1 MKKITSGILLVVM
14 SSSFVVANA
23 QQTKSGDTLKTQ
35 EIQEVVVTAL
45 GIKREK
51 KSLGYASQEVKADQL
66 FDGTTN
72 TGNIASQLSGKVAG
86 LNVTTTSNFGGS
98 SNLVIRGVKSLGG
111 SNPLIVIDGS
121 PVNNSSSSF
130 GNQNGGFDLGNALS
144 DINQEDIESVNVLKG
159 AAASALYGERG
170 LNGVIV
176 ITTKNG
182 KGKDDGSW
190 GVTLSSSVQAGFI
203 DKSTFPKYQT
213 RYGGGYEPSFYYG
226 SAADGTDY
234 GNFGE
239 DASWGPEFD
248 PNKLV
253 YQWDSFDPTSPNYN
267 KATPWVAAKN
277 GPIKFFET
285 PMSFI
290 NSFSLSKGSK
300 GFNFNLTYDN
310 NISNGLLP
318 NSDLRKNTLSTKI
331 NYDLNPKLH
340 ATVYSTLTIQGTTGR
355 TETGYNDNVV
365 TGFRQWWQTNVDLE
379 SLKNAY
385 FNNVGNPNVANN
397 YGNVTWNRTD
407 NEDGRPAFWNNPYF
421 QRYQNYSTDDR
432 TRTFSYAQLTYD
444 VDSHINVTGK
454 LSYDNTKLLF
464 ERRLAPGSYPQN
476 FGVSGKAVGS
486 GYHRYDLTRS
496 ETNYDLFANYKYD
509 LTSWLNLSGIVG
521 GNVRRNYENSIESS
535 TEGGLIKPGYYSLDN
550 SKSPVLNPVEF
561 EATVQTNSLYATASF
576 DFNKVFYLDGTIRR
590 DVSSTLPAENNKF
603 TYASVSGSLILS
615 ELLKS
620 DKSVMNFWK
629 VRANYA
635 EVGGTA
641 DPYQLDYTY
650 YTAGYFNTGNGSVNI
665 FRPQTVLNNRNLK
678 PQRSKEFEVGTEIHL
693 LRDRIVLDG
702 AYYDTKTFDQLIR
715 PNISSGSGQLAAAIN
730 AGQINNKGVEL
741 HLGVSPVKTQ
751 DFNWEIDV
759 NWARNRSK
767 VESLEEGLTVYPL
780 VGLVGGASIV
790 ASVGNQWG
798 DIYGSDYVYLNGQK
812 VVDPATG
819 LYETESNKV
828 IGNVQAKWTGGL
840 RNSFRYKEFSLSFL
854 IDVRHGGDVFSSDM
868 YYGLASGLFP
878 ETAVDGYRTDIPVLA
893 GVNPNGQ
900 ANTTPVNTDVVDPV
914 EYANNPNDGYGLAP
928 DKRFVYDG
936 SFIKLREAS
945 ITYSLPKSL
954 LVNTFIN
961 DAKVSIVG
969 RNLWIIHKNLP
980 YADPESSQM
989 GGLYSYGSSVGSVPT
1004 TREIGVNFTFKF

>member
-1 MKKITSGILLVVM
+1 MKKLTMGVLASVL
-14 SSSFVVANA
+14 SSSLAIAQA
-23 QQTKSGDTLKTQ
+23 QQQKSDTVRTQ
-35 EIQEVVVTAL
+35 DIEGVVVTAL

-51 KSLGYASQEVKADQL
+51 KSLGYASQEVKADKL
-66 FDGTTN
+66 FEGTTN

-98 SNLVIRGVKSLGG
+98 ANLVIRGVKSLGG

-121 PVNNSSSSF
+121 PVNNSATSF
-130 GNQNGGFDLGNALS
+130 GTQNGGFDLGNALS

-176 ITTKNG
+176 ITTKTGRG
-182 KGKDDGSW
+182 KVDNSW

-213 RYGGGYEPSFYYG
+213 KYGGGYDPSFYYG
-226 SAADGTDY
+226 TAPDGNDY
-234 GNFGE
+234 ANFGE
-239 DASWGPEFD
+239 DASWGPEFN
-248 PNKLV
+248 PALSV
-253 YQWDSFDPTSPNYN
+253 YQWDSYDPSSPNYN

-285 PMSFI
+285 PMSFV
-290 NSFSLSKGSK
+290 NSISLSKGRK

-310 NISNGLLP
+310 NLSSGLLP

-340 ATVYSTLTIQGTTGR
+340 ATVYSTLTLQGTTGR

-379 SLKNAY
+379 ALKNAY
-385 FNNVGNPNVANN
+385 FNNIDNPTLANN
-397 YGNVTWNRTD
+397 YGNITWNRVS
-407 NEDGRPAFWNNPYF
+407 NSNGKPAFWNNPYF

-444 VDSHINVTGK
+444 VDSHITITGK
-454 LSYDNTKLLF
+454 LSYDNTNLIF
-464 ERRLAPGSYPQN
+464 ERRLAIGAYPQN

-486 GYHRYDLTRS
+486 GYHRYDLKRS

-521 GNVRRNYENSIESS
+521 GNVRRNHESSIEAS
-535 TEGGLIKPGYYSLDN
+535 TEGGLIKAGYYSLDN
-550 SKSPVLNPVEF
+550 SKAPVLNPVEYD
-561 EATVQTNSLYATASF
+561 ATTQTNSLYATASF
-576 DFNKVFYLDGTIRR
+576 DFNKIFYLDGTIRR
-590 DVSSTLPAENNKF
+590 DVSSTLPASNNKY
-603 TYASVSGSLILS
+603 TYGSVSGSVILS

-620 DKSVMNFWK
+620 QKSVLNFWK
-629 VRANYA
+629 VRGNFA

-641 DPYQLDYTY
+641 NPYQLNYTY
-650 YTAGYFNTGNGSVNI
+650 YTAGYFNTGNGNVNI
-665 FRPQTVLNNRNLK
+665 YRPQTILNNPNLK
-678 PQRSKEFEVGTEIHL
+678 PQRSREFEVGTEAHFF
-693 LRDRIVLDG
+693 RDRVVFDA
-702 AYYDTKTFDQLIR
+702 AYYDTKTFDQLIT
-715 PNISSGSGQLAAAIN
+715 PDISAGSGSLGAAIN
-730 AGQINNKGVEL
+730 AGQINNKGIEL
-741 HLGVSPVKTQ
+741 HLGVSPIKSQ
-751 DFNWEIDV
+751 DFGWDIDA

-767 VESLEEGLTVYPL
+767 VVELADGLQVYQL

-812 VVDPATG
+812 VVDPDTG
-819 LYETESNKV
+819 LYQTENNKV

-840 RNSFRYKEFSLSFL
+840 RNSFRYKDFSLSFL

-868 YYGLASGLFP
+868 YYGLASGLYP
-878 ETAVDGYRTDIPVLA
+878 ETAVDGYRTNIPVLG

-900 ANTTPVNTDVVDPV
+900 TNTTPVNTDVINPN
-914 EYANNPNDGYGLAP
+914 EYGNNPNDGYAIAP

-936 SFIKLREAS
+936 SFVKLREAS

-954 LVNTFIN
+954 LANTFMN
-961 DAKVSIVG
+961 EAKVSIVG

-989 GGLYSYGSSVGSVPT
+989 GGLYSYGSSVGSLPT
-1004 TREIGVNFTFKF
+1004 TRELGVNFTFKF

>member
-1 MKKITSGILLVVM
+1 MKKLTSGVLLVVL
-14 SSSFVVANA
+14 SSSFVVAQA
-23 QQTKSGDTLKTQ
+23 QQTRPSDTLKTQ
-35 EIQEVVVTAL
+35 EIEGVVVTAL

-51 KSLGYASQEVKADQL
+51 KSLGYSSQEVKADKL

-86 LNVTTTSNFGGS
+86 LNVNTTSNFGGS
-98 SNLVIRGVKSLGG
+98 ANLVIRGVKSINGT
-111 SNPLIVIDGS
+111 NPLIVIDGS
-121 PVNNSSSSF
+121 PVDNSVTSF
-130 GNQNGGFDLGNALS
+130 GTQNGGFDLGNALS

-182 KGKDDGSW
+182 KGKDDKSW
-190 GVTLSSSVQAGFI
+190 GVTLSSSVQGGII
-203 DKSTFPKYQT
+203 DKSTFAKYQT
-213 RYGGGYEPSFYYG
+213 RYGAGYDPSFYYG
-226 SAADGTDY
+226 SAGDGLDY
-234 GNFGE
+234 ANFGE
-239 DASWGPEFD
+239 DASWGPEYN
-248 PNKLV
+248 PNLLV

-267 KATPWVAAKN
+267 KATPWVVAKN
-277 GPIKFFET
+277 GPLKFFET
-285 PMSFI
+285 PMSFV
-290 NSFSLSKGSK
+290 NSISLSKGSK

-331 NYDLNPKLH
+331 NYDLNPRLH
-340 ATVYSTLTIQGTTGR
+340 ATVYSTLTLQGTTGR

-365 TGFRQWWQTNVDLE
+365 GGFRQWWQTNVDVE
-379 SLKNAY
+379 ALKNAY
-385 FNNVGNPNVANN
+385 FNNVGSPTLANN
-397 YGNVTWNRTD
+397 YGNVTWNRSADDDAT
-407 NEDGRPAFWNNPYF
+407 PAFWNNPYF

-454 LSYDNTKLLF
+454 LSYDNTNLVF

-476 FGVSGKAVGS
+476 FGVSGKSVGS
-486 GYHRYDLTRS
+486 GYHRYDLKRS
-496 ETNYDLFANYKYD
+496 ETNYDVFANYKYD
-509 LTSWLNLSGIVG
+509 LASWLNLSGIAG
-521 GNVRRNYENSIESS
+521 GNVRRNHLSTLEAS
-535 TEGGLIKPGYYSLDN
+535 TEGGLIKRGYYSLDN
-550 SKSPVLNPVEF
+550 SKAPVLNPVEY
-561 EATVQTNSLYATASF
+561 EATTQTNSLYATASF
-576 DFNKVFYLDGTIRR
+576 DFNKMFYVDGTIRR
-590 DVSSTLPAENNKF
+590 DVSSTLPEGNNKF

-620 DKSVMNFWK
+620 EKSIMNFWK
-629 VRANYA
+629 VRGNYA

-641 DPYQLDYTY
+641 DPYQLNYTY
-650 YTAGYFNTGNGSVNI
+650 YTAGYFNTGNGNVNI
-665 FRPQTVLNNRNLK
+665 YRPQTILNNPNLK
-678 PQRSKEFEVGTEIHL
+678 PQRSKEFEFGTEVHF
-693 LRDRIVLDG
+693 LRDRIIFDG
-702 AYYDTKTFDQLIR
+702 AYYDSKTVNQLIR
-715 PNISSGSGQLAAAIN
+715 PDISAGSGSLGAAIN
-730 AGQINNKGVEL
+730 AGQINNKGLEL
-741 HLGVSPVKTQ
+741 HLGISPIKNSN
-751 DFNWEIDV
+751 FSWEIDA

-767 VESLEEGLTVYPL
+767 VVELADGLQVYQL

-798 DIYGSDYVYLNGQK
+798 DIYGSDYVYLNGEK

-819 LYETESNKV
+819 LYQTESSKV

-840 RNSFRYKEFSLSFL
+840 RNSFRYKDFSVSFL

-878 ETAVDGYRTDIPVLA
+878 ETAVDGYRNSVPVLA

-900 ANTTPVNTDVVDPV
+900 QNSTPVDTSAIDPN
-914 EYANNPNDGYGLAP
+914 EYGNNPYDGYAIAP

-936 SFIKLREAS
+936 SYVKLREAS

-961 DAKVSIVG
+961 DAKISIVG

-1004 TREIGVNFTFKF
+1004 TRELGVNFTFKF

>member
-1 MKKITSGILLVVM
+1 MTERFQVIILL
-14 SSSFVVANA
+14 
-23 QQTKSGDTLKTQ
+23 
-35 EIQEVVVTAL
+35 
-45 GIKREK
+45 
-51 KSLGYASQEVKADQL
+51 
-66 FDGTTN
+66 
-72 TGNIASQLSGKVAG
+72 
-86 LNVTTTSNFGGS
+86 
-98 SNLVIRGVKSLGG
+98 
-111 SNPLIVIDGS
+111 
-121 PVNNSSSSF
+121 
-130 GNQNGGFDLGNALS
+130 
-144 DINQEDIESVNVLKG
+144 
-159 AAASALYGERG
+159 AAALDAFDAPSICEPV
-170 LNGVIV
+170 VIKP
-176 ITTKNG
+176 KNG
-182 KGKDDGSW
+182 DG
-190 GVTLSSSVQAGFI
+190 
-203 DKSTFPKYQT
+203 STFPKYQT
-213 RYGGGYEPSFYYG
+213 RYGGGYDPSFYYG
-226 SAADGTDY
+226 SAGDGIDY
-234 GNFGE
+234 ANFGE

-253 YQWDSFDPTSPNYN
+253 YQWDSFDPTSPNFN
-267 KATPWVAAKN
+267 KATPWVSAKN

-331 NYDLNPKLH
+331 NYDLNSKLH

-355 TETGYNDNVV
+355 TETGYNDNIV

-385 FNNVGNPNVANN
+385 FNNVGNPTVANN
-397 YGNVTWNRTD
+397 YGNVTWNRKSD
-407 NEDGRPAFWNNPYF
+407 SDGRPAFWNNPYF
-421 QRYQNYSTDDR
+421 QRYENYSTDDR

-476 FGVSGKAVGS
+476 FGVSGKSVGS
-486 GYHRYDLTRS
+486 GYHRYDLSRS
-496 ETNYDLFANYKYD
+496 ETNYDVFANYKYD

-576 DFNKVFYLDGTIRR
+576 DFNKMFYLDGTIRR
-590 DVSSTLPAENNKF
+590 DVSSTLPDANNKF
-603 TYASVSGSLILS
+603 TYASVSGSIILS

-620 DKSVMNFWK
+620 EKSIMNFWK
-629 VRANYA
+629 VRGNYA

-641 DPYQLDYTY
+641 DPYQLNYTY
-650 YTAGYFNTGNGSVNI
+650 YTAGYFNTGDGSVNI
-665 FRPQTVLNNRNLK
+665 FRPQTVLNNPNLK
-678 PQRSKEFEVGTEIHL
+678 PQRSKEFEFGTEIHL
-693 LRDRIVLDG
+693 FKDRIILDG
-702 AYYDTKTFDQLIR
+702 AYYDTKTLDQLIR

-741 HLGVSPVKTQ
+741 HLGVSPIKSK
-751 DFNWEIDV
+751 DFSWEIDA

-767 VESLEEGLTVYPL
+767 VESLQDGLTVYPL

-812 VVDPATG
+812 VVDPDTG

-840 RNSFRYKEFSLSFL
+840 RNSFRYKDFSFSFL

-900 ANTTPVNTDVVDPV
+900 ANTTPVNTDVVNPV

-936 SFIKLREAS
+936 SFVKLREAS

-954 LVNTFIN
+954 LVNTFMN

-969 RNLWIIHKNLP
+969 RNLWILHKNLP

>member
-1 MKKITSGILLVVM
+1 MKKLTAGVLSLVL
-14 SSSFVVANA
+14 SSSFVVAHA
-23 QQTKSGDTLKTQ
+23 QQTKPGDTLKTQ
-35 EIQEVVVTAL
+35 EIETVVVTAL

-51 KSLGYASQEVKADQL
+51 KSLGYASQEVKADKL

-86 LNVTTTSNFGGS
+86 LNVNTTSNFGGS
-98 SNLVIRGVKSLGG
+98 ANLVIRGVKSINGT
-111 SNPLIVIDGS
+111 NPLIVIDGS
-121 PVNNSSSSF
+121 PVDNSVTSF
-130 GNQNGGFDLGNALS
+130 GTQNGGFDLGNALS

-182 KGKDDGSW
+182 KGKDDKSW

-203 DKSTFPKYQT
+203 DKSTFAKYQT
-213 RYGGGYEPSFYYG
+213 RYGGGYDPSFYYG
-226 SAADGTDY
+226 SAGDGLDFA
-234 GNFGE
+234 NFGE
-239 DASWGPEFD
+239 DASWGPEYN
-248 PNKLV
+248 PNLLV

-277 GPIKFFET
+277 GPLKFFET
-285 PMSFI
+285 PMSFV
-290 NSFSLSKGSK
+290 NSISLSKGSK

-310 NISNGLLP
+310 NLSNGLLP

-340 ATVYSTLTIQGTTGR
+340 ATVYSTLTLQGTTGR

-365 TGFRQWWQTNVDLE
+365 GGFRQWWQTNVDME
-379 SLKNAY
+379 ALKNAY
-385 FNNVGNPNVANN
+385 FNNVNNPTLANN
-397 YGNVTWNRTD
+397 YGNVTWNRSAD
-407 NEDGRPAFWNNPYF
+407 DDGTPAFWNNPYF

-444 VDSHINVTGK
+444 VDSHISVVGK
-454 LSYDNTKLLF
+454 LSYDNTNLVF

-476 FGVSGKAVGS
+476 FGVSTKAVGS
-486 GYHRYDLTRS
+486 GYHRYDLKRS

-509 LTSWLNLSGIVG
+509 LTPWLNLSGIAG
-521 GNVRRNYENSIESS
+521 GNVRRNYLSTIEAS

-550 SKSPVLNPVEF
+550 SKAPLLNPTEF
-561 EATVQTNSLYATASF
+561 EGTKQTNSLYATASF
-576 DFNKVFYLDGTIRR
+576 DFNKIFYLDATIRR
-590 DVSSTLPAENNKF
+590 DVSSTLPVSDNKF
-603 TYASVSGSLILS
+603 VYPSISGSLILS

-620 DKSVMNFWK
+620 QKSVMNFWK

-641 DPYQLDYTY
+641 DSYQLNYTY
-650 YTAGYFNTGNGSVNI
+650 YTAGYFNTGSGNVNI
-665 FRPQTVLNNRNLK
+665 YRPQTILNNPNLK
-678 PQRSKEFEVGTEIHL
+678 PQRSKEFEFGTEIHF
-693 LRDRIVLDG
+693 LRDRIIFDA
-702 AYYDTKTFDQLIR
+702 AYYDSKTIDQLIS
-715 PNISSGSGQLAAAIN
+715 PDISAGSGSLGAAIN
-730 AGQINNKGVEL
+730 AGQINNKGIEL
-741 HLGVSPVKTQ
+741 HLGISPIKTT
-751 DFNWEIDV
+751 DFSWDIDA

-767 VESLEEGLTVYPL
+767 VVELDQGLQVYQL

-798 DIYGSDYVYLNGQK
+798 DIYGSDYVYLNGEK
-812 VVDPATG
+812 VVDPDTG
-819 LYETESNKV
+819 LYQTESSKV

-840 RNSFRYKEFSLSFL
+840 RNSFRYKNISLSFL

-878 ETAVDGYRTDIPVLA
+878 ETAVDGYRTNIPVLP

-900 ANTTPVNTDVVDPV
+900 VNTSPVSGVDPN
-914 EYANNPNDGYGLAP
+914 EYANNPYDGYAIAP

-936 SFIKLREAS
+936 SYVKLREAS

-961 DAKVSIVG
+961 DAKISIVG

-1004 TREIGVNFTFKF
+1004 TRELGVNFTFKF

>member
-1 MKKITSGILLVVM
+1 MKKITMSLLVVVL
-14 SSSFVVANA
+14 SSSVAIVNA
-23 QQTKSGDTLKTQ
+23 QQKKNDTTSQTK
-35 EIQEVVVTAL
+35 EIEGIVVTAL

-51 KSLGYASQEVKADQL
+51 KSLGYASQEVKADKL

-86 LNVTTTSNFGGS
+86 LNVTTNSNFGGS

-121 PVNNSSSSF
+121 PVNNSSTSF

-182 KGKDDGSW
+182 KGKEDNSW

-203 DKSTFPKYQT
+203 DKSTFAKYQT
-213 RYGGGYEPSFYYG
+213 RYGGGYDPSFYYG
-226 SAADGTDY
+226 SAADGKDY
-234 GNFGE
+234 ANFGE

-248 PNKLV
+248 PNLLV
-253 YQWDSFDPTSPNYN
+253 YQWDSFDPTSPNYK

-277 GPIKFFET
+277 GPLKFFET

-290 NSFSLSKGSK
+290 NSISLSKGSK

-310 NISNGLLP
+310 NLSSGLLP
-318 NSDLRKNTLSTKI
+318 NSDLRKNTISAKV
-331 NYDLNPKLH
+331 NYDLNSKLH
-340 ATVYSTLTIQGTTGR
+340 ATVYTTLTIQGTTGR
-355 TETGYNDNVV
+355 TETGYNDNIV

-379 SLKNAY
+379 ALKNAY
-385 FNNVGNPNVANN
+385 FNNVGNPTVANN
-397 YGNVTWNRTD
+397 YGNVTWNRKSGS
-407 NEDGRPAFWNNPYF
+407 NGKPAFWNNPYF

-444 VDSHINVTGK
+444 VNDHINITGK
-454 LSYDNTKLLF
+454 LSYDNTNLVF
-464 ERRLAPGSYPQN
+464 ERRLAEGSYPQN
-476 FGVSGKAVGS
+476 FGVSGKAIGS
-486 GYHRYDLTRS
+486 GYHRYDLSRS
-496 ETNYDLFANYKYD
+496 ETNFDLFANYKYD
-509 LTSWLNLSGIVG
+509 ITSWLNISGIVG
-521 GNVRRNYENSIESS
+521 GNVRRNHESSIEAS
-535 TEGGLIKPGYYSLDN
+535 TEGGLIKRGYYSLDN
-550 SKSPVLNPVEF
+550 SKAPLLNPVEF
-561 EATVQTNSLYATASF
+561 EATIQTNSLYATASF
-576 DFNKVFYLDGTIRR
+576 DFNKIFYLDGTIRR
-590 DVSSTLPAENNKF
+590 DASSTLPDGNNKY
-603 TYASVSGSLILS
+603 TYGSVSGSVILS

-629 VRANYA
+629 LRGNYA

-641 DPYQLDYTY
+641 DSYQLKYSY
-650 YTAGYFNTGNGSVNI
+650 YTAGYFNTGNGNI
-665 FRPQTVLNNRNLK
+665 NIYRPQTILKNENLK
-678 PQRSKEFEVGTEIHL
+678 PQRSREFEFGTEVHFL
-693 LRDRIVLDG
+693 KDRIVLDG
-702 AYYDTKTFDQLIR
+702 AYYDTKTFDQLIT
-715 PNISSGSGQLAAAIN
+715 PDISAGSGKLGAAIN
-730 AGQINNKGVEL
+730 AGQINNKGIEL
-741 HLGVSPVKTQ
+741 HLGVSPIKTQ
-751 DFNWEIDV
+751 DFAWDIDV

-767 VESLEEGLTVYPL
+767 VVELDAGLQVYQL

-798 DIYGSDYVYLNGQK
+798 DIYGSDYVYLNGEK
-812 VVDPATG
+812 VVDPETG
-819 LYETESNKV
+819 LYQTESNKV

-840 RNSFRYKEFSLSFL
+840 RNSFRYKNFSLSFL

-878 ETAVDGYRTDIPVLA
+878 ETAVDGYRTNIPVLA

-900 ANTTPVNTDVVDPV
+900 VNTTPVNTDVVNPL
-914 EYANNPNDGYGLAP
+914 EYGNNPNDGYAIAP

-936 SFIKLREAS
+936 SFVKLREAS
-945 ITYSLPKSL
+945 ITYSLPKSIL
-954 LVNTFIN
+954 ANTFMN
-961 DAKVSIVG
+961 EAKISIVG

-989 GGLYSYGSSVGSVPT
+989 GGLYSYGSSVGALPT
-1004 TREIGVNFTFKF
+1004 TRELGVNFTFKF

>member
-1 MKKITSGILLVVM
+1 MKKLTAGVLTIVL
-14 SSSFVVANA
+14 SSSLVILNA
-23 QQTKSGDTLKTQ
+23 QDTKNDTLKTQ
-35 EIQEVVVTAL
+35 EIEGVVVTAL

-51 KSLGYASQEVKADQL
+51 KSLGYASQEVKADKL

-170 LNGVIV
+170 LNGVVV

-226 SAADGTDY
+226 SAGDGIDY
-234 GNFGE
+234 ANFGE

-253 YQWDSFDPTSPNYN
+253 YQWDSFDPTSPNFN
-267 KATPWVAAKN
+267 KATPWVSAKN

-331 NYDLNPKLH
+331 NYDLNSKLH

-355 TETGYNDNVV
+355 TETGYNDNIV

-385 FNNVGNPNVANN
+385 FNNVGNPTVANN
-397 YGNVTWNRTD
+397 YGNVTWNRKSD
-407 NEDGRPAFWNNPYF
+407 SDGRPAFWNNPYF
-421 QRYQNYSTDDR
+421 QRYENYSTDDR

-476 FGVSGKAVGS
+476 FGVSGKSVGS
-486 GYHRYDLTRS
+486 GYHRYDLSRS
-496 ETNYDLFANYKYD
+496 ETNYDVFANYKYD

-576 DFNKVFYLDGTIRR
+576 DFNKMFYLDGTIRR
-590 DVSSTLPAENNKF
+590 DVSSTLPDANNKF
-603 TYASVSGSLILS
+603 TYASVSGSIILS

-620 DKSVMNFWK
+620 EKSIMNFWK
-629 VRANYA
+629 VRGNYA

-641 DPYQLDYTY
+641 DPYQLNYTY
-650 YTAGYFNTGNGSVNI
+650 YTAGYFNTGDGSVNI
-665 FRPQTVLNNRNLK
+665 FRPQTVLNNPNLK
-678 PQRSKEFEVGTEIHL
+678 PQRSKEFEFGTEIHL
-693 LRDRIVLDG
+693 FRDRIILDG
-702 AYYDTKTFDQLIR
+702 AYYDTKTLDQLIR

-741 HLGVSPVKTQ
+741 HLGVSPIKSK
-751 DFNWEIDV
+751 DFSWEIDA

-767 VESLEEGLTVYPL
+767 VESLQDGLTVYPL

-812 VVDPATG
+812 VVDPDTG

-840 RNSFRYKEFSLSFL
+840 RNSFRYKDFSFSFL

-900 ANTTPVNTDVVDPV
+900 ANTTPVNTNVVNPV

-936 SFIKLREAS
+936 SFVKLREAS

-954 LVNTFIN
+954 LVNTFMN

-969 RNLWIIHKNLP
+969 RNLWILHKNLP

>member
-1 MKKITSGILLVVM
+1 MKKLTMGVLSIVL
-14 SSSFVVANA
+14 SSSLAVANA
-23 QQTKSGDTLKTQ
+23 QQKKDTIKTQ
-35 EIQEVVVTAL
+35 DIEGVVVTAL

-51 KSLGYASQEVKADQL
+51 KSLGYASQEVKADKL
-66 FDGTTN
+66 FEGTTN

-86 LNVTTTSNFGGS
+86 LNVTTNSNFGGS
-98 SNLVIRGVKSLGG
+98 ANLVIRGVKSLGG

-121 PVNNSSSSF
+121 PVNNSSTSF
-130 GNQNGGFDLGNALS
+130 GTQNGGFDLGNALS

-176 ITTKNG
+176 ITTKSG
-182 KGKDDGSW
+182 KGKDDNSW

-203 DKSTFPKYQT
+203 DRSTFPKYQT
-213 RYGGGYEPSFYYG
+213 RYGGGYDPSFYYG
-226 SAADGTDY
+226 TAPDGIDY
-234 GNFGE
+234 ANFGE
-239 DASWGPEFD
+239 DASWGPEFN
-248 PNKLV
+248 PNLLV
-253 YQWDSFDPTSPNYN
+253 YQWDSFDPSSPNYN

-277 GPIKFFET
+277 GPLKFFET
-285 PMSFI
+285 PMSFV
-290 NSFSLSKGSK
+290 NSISLSKGRK

-318 NSDLRKNTLSTKI
+318 NSDLRKNTISTKI

-340 ATVYSTLTIQGTTGR
+340 ATVYSTLTLQGTTGR
-355 TETGYNDNVV
+355 TETGYNDNIV

-379 SLKNAY
+379 ALKNAY
-385 FNNVGNPNVANN
+385 FNNVGNPTLANN
-397 YGNVTWNRTD
+397 YGNVTWNRKSAT
-407 NEDGRPAFWNNPYF
+407 NGLPAFWNNPYF

-444 VDSHINVTGK
+444 VDSHINITGK
-454 LSYDNTKLLF
+454 LSYDNTNLIF
-464 ERRLAPGSYPQN
+464 ERRLAVGSYPQN
-476 FGVSGKAVGS
+476 FGVSGKAVSS
-486 GYHRYDLTRS
+486 GYHRYDLKRS

-521 GNVRRNYENSIESS
+521 GNVRRNHESSIEAS

-550 SKSPVLNPVEF
+550 SKAPVLNPVEF
-561 EATVQTNSLYATASF
+561 EATTQTNSLYATASF
-576 DFNKVFYLDGTIRR
+576 DFNKIFYLDGTIRR
-590 DVSSTLPAENNKF
+590 DVSSTLPANNNKY
-603 TYASVSGSLILS
+603 TYGSISGSVILS

-620 DKSVMNFWK
+620 QKSVMNFWK
-629 VRANYA
+629 VRGNFA

-641 DPYQLDYTY
+641 NPYQLNYTY
-650 YTAGYFNTGNGSVNI
+650 YTAGYFNTGNGNVNI
-665 FRPQTVLNNRNLK
+665 YRPQTILNNRNLK
-678 PQRSKEFEVGTEIHL
+678 PQRSREYEFGTEVHFF
-693 LRDRIVLDG
+693 RDRIVFDA
-702 AYYDTKTFDQLIR
+702 AYYDTKTFDQLIT
-715 PNISSGSGQLAAAIN
+715 PDISAGSGSLGAAIN
-730 AGQINNKGVEL
+730 AGQINNKGIEL
-741 HLGVSPVKTQ
+741 HLGISPIKSK
-751 DFNWEIDV
+751 DFGWDIDA

-767 VESLEEGLTVYPL
+767 VVELADGLQVYQL

-819 LYETESNKV
+819 LYQTENNKV

-840 RNSFRYKEFSLSFL
+840 RNSFRYKDFSLSFL

-878 ETAVDGYRTDIPVLA
+878 ETAVDGYRTDIPVLT

-900 ANTTPVNTDVVDPV
+900 TNTTPVNTAVINPN
-914 EYANNPNDGYGLAP
+914 EYGNNPNDGYAIAP
-928 DKRFVYDG
+928 DKRYVYDG
-936 SFIKLREAS
+936 SFVKLREAS

-954 LVNTFIN
+954 LANTFMN
-961 DAKVSIVG
+961 DAKISIVG

-989 GGLYSYGSSVGSVPT
+989 GGLYSYGSSVGSLPT
-1004 TREIGVNFTFKF
+1004 TRELGVNFTFKF